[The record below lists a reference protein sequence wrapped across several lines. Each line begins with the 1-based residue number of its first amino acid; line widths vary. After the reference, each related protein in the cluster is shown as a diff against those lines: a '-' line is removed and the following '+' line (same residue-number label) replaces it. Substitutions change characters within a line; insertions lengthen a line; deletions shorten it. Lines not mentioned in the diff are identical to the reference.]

1 MVMYNGP
8 FPPFP
13 HHFFVFCFKDCRNTF
28 ATYLQY
34 PNGKTA
40 ERVAG
45 AFSFTFRARGVIRF
59 LLECNISYRRSRCV
73 NSLIRGDKYRRD
85 TSPKQTQLARR
96 TDGVGQV
103 RQESE
108 TNDFGKEG
116 SGGRRRTRF
125 YPSAFGGPHRR
136 ERHPSL
142 PRGVRGVIVCPA
154 PAPANPVCPPARP
167 FRLTPN

>member
-85 TSPKQTQLARR
+85 TSPKQTARAADR
-96 TDGVGQV
+96 WC
-103 RQESE
+103 RASE
-108 TNDFGKEG
+108 TRKWDKRFREGGKRGPTEDAVLSLG
-116 SGGRRRTRF
+116 IRWA
-125 YPSAFGGPHRR
+125 PSPRKTSIATAGGPR
-136 ERHPSL
+136 SNCL
-142 PRGVRGVIVCPA
+142 PGTGTGQSGV
-154 PAPANPVCPPARP
+154 PPGSA
-167 FRLTPN
+167 L